1 MVSYRTVQ
9 WNHERKNISF
19 LKFTY
24 QLTGIG
30 FVLFHA
36 LLSYLGFSAK
46 EELLIM
52 FLPAVLI
59 AFACMKYLMEDFFRA
74 WFHIFLRI
82 FYRIKIIGMEN
93 FSSRGGV
100 LIVSNHLS
108 YGDPVF
114 IGAAFPRKIRYLAF
128 EGLAN
133 SSLMRII
140 FRLTETETI
149 SSERSL
155 DSIKKSVRKLKDGI
169 PLCVFAEGGISR
181 TGSIFPFKRG
191 ILILAKQTNVPIL
204 PVHIDRVW
212 GSIFSMERGEFL
224 EGAIIFSLH
233 TFRKGWPAIQA
244 NKVGIEEIQR
254 QVLELGR
261 LSFNSRLPE
270 AKMAK
275 KVVPYS

>member
-1 MVSYRTVQ
+1 MRGRILASSNLLT
-9 WNHERKNISF
+9 
-19 LKFTY
+19 

-36 LLSYLGFSAK
+36 LLSNLGFSAK

-52 FLPAVLI
+52 ILPAILI

-93 FSSRGGV
+93 FSSQGGV

-155 DSIKKSVRKLKDGI
+155 DSIKKV
-169 PLCVFAEGGISR
+169 
-181 TGSIFPFKRG
+181 
-191 ILILAKQTNVPIL
+191 
-204 PVHIDRVW
+204 
-212 GSIFSMERGEFL
+212 
-224 EGAIIFSLH
+224 
-233 TFRKGWPAIQA
+233 
-244 NKVGIEEIQR
+244 
-254 QVLELGR
+254 
-261 LSFNSRLPE
+261 
-270 AKMAK
+270 
-275 KVVPYS
+275 